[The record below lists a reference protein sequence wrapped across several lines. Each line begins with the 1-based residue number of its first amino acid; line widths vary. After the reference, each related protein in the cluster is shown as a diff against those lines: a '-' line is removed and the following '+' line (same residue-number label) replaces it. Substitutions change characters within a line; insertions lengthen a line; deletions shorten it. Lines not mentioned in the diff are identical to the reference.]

1 MLFLAVV
8 TEADGGHGNKDN
20 EHHCHC
26 HFDCKDTEVD
36 EVAPL
41 EPTSE
46 ELPEGSMMDESV
58 LPHEEA
64 REPAQDPG
72 HKKPGSS
79 GDKVQCHCHYHA
91 CCDKK

>member
-26 HFDCKDTEVD
+26 HFDCDDTEG
-36 EVAPL
+36 P
-41 EPTSE
+41 
-46 ELPEGSMMDESV
+46 MMDESV
-58 LPHEEA
+58 LPNEEA

-72 HKKPGSS
+72 HEKPGSS

-91 CCDKK
+91 CCDRK